1 MSKKPPVAPTVEE
14 EKIDDK
20 LMKEIEDYL
29 GTVMQNNDPAIEM
42 ADNEIRSD
50 GAQCVAAA
58 IEFCTSLVEIKLSNC
73 KIGDAGAITLF
84 DCIGSKSSTI

>member
-50 GAQCVAAA
+50 GA
-58 IEFCTSLVEIKLSNC
+58 
-73 KIGDAGAITLF
+73 
-84 DCIGSKSSTI
+84 